1 MIGNGYHITQEQ
13 WILPQQLV
21 SDIMMQKGCVLLA
34 LAILMEALLTLI
46 WINSLHRYNITTT
59 NYAKQINAMINI
71 NVKGALISTGLPTYS
86 DTGYSDTL

>member
-1 MIGNGYHITQEQ
+1 MIDNKHCITQEQ
-13 WILPQQLV
+13 RTLPQQLV

-34 LAILMEALLTLI
+34 LAILMEALFTLI

-59 NYAKQINAMINI
+59 NYAKQISAMINI